1 MFRVLTCGERGG
13 GGRGERRP
21 AVLGAWGLRRARFLF
36 LSRFRARK
44 AMRNHTWTAKVNPS
58 YPVTEDVGNRRVRT
72 CVCEEI
78 YDKGLAHP
86 TAEETGDP
94 GELMVQVPIQVQVQR
109 QKKTGAP
116 TQSHGGEGTGREG
129 ERESPRPSLCP
140 AQPLS
145 GEDALPRWAW

>member
-1 MFRVLTCGERGG
+1 MLASSFCQDSELEKRCEI
-13 GGRGERRP
+13 
-21 AVLGAWGLRRARFLF
+21 
-36 LSRFRARK
+36 
-44 AMRNHTWTAKVNPS
+44 HTWTAKVNPS
-58 YPVTEDVGNRRVRT
+58 YPVTEDVGTRRVRT